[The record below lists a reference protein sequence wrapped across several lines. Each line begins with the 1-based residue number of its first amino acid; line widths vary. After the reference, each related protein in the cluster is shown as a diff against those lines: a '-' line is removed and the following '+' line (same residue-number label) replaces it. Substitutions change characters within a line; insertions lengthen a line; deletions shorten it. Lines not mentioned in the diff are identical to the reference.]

1 MARDHPGVRLATF
14 NVCNGSD
21 GAGTPVDLERLV
33 ASCRALDADLLAL
46 QEVARDARRSGRTD
60 QAAVIAERLG
70 MTHVFGPGKRI
81 GCGTRG
87 NALLVRGTLTDV
99 ELLTLTGH
107 LRLGRRDRRGV
118 IVARASVAGLAVS
131 VAVTH
136 LSIAVLD
143 NVPQE
148 RRVLDALAE
157 RPPPRLLLGDL
168 NRRTAWVRGPASARG
183 LELLDDD
190 TPTYPRRRPR
200 VRIDH
205 VATAGLMTSAPA
217 VVDAGISDHR
227 ALTVEVRDPNV
238 VAPNPH

>member
-1 MARDHPGVRLATF
+1 MRVATF

-21 GAGTPVDLERLV
+21 GKGTPVDLERLV
-33 ASCRALDADLLAL
+33 AGCRGLDADLLAL
-46 QEVARDARRSGRTD
+46 QEVDLGARRSGRID
-60 QAAVIAERLG
+60 QAAVIADRLE
-70 MTHVFGPGKRI
+70 MSCVFGPGKRL

-87 NALLVRGTLTDV
+87 NALLVRGRLTDV
-99 ELLTLTGH
+99 ELVTLTGH

-118 IVARASVAGLAVS
+118 VVAQAQLAGLSVS

-148 RRVLDALAE
+148 RRVFDALAE

-168 NRRTAWVRGPASARG
+168 NRRTDWVRGPAAARG
-183 LELLDDD
+183 FRLLDDD
-190 TPTYPRRRPR
+190 VPTYPRRRPR

-205 VATAGLMTSAPA
+205 VATAGLVTSSP
-217 VVDAGISDHR
+217 VVIDAGISDHR
-227 ALTVEVRDPNV
+227 ALTVEVREPTI
-238 VAPNPH
+238 VAPNRH